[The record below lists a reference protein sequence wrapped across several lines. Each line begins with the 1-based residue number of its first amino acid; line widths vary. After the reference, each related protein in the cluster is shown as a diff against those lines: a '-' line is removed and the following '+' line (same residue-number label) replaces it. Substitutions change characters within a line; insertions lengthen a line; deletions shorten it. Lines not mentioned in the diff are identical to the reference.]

1 MKFFLAIAALTFALS
16 GCNVQE
22 EDKKEGQGGADTMVN
37 QTDYTACQPGSA
49 SPVTPVGLW
58 RAVYAQSNYS
68 FVRTYNIGNNFFQL
82 THDCNFNGA
91 KVSTS
96 AGAGASIYFGKIA
109 VLGDQRTEKSVTREG
124 YKLTCQ
130 AEVVGGSLNYHYQG
144 ACLVL
149 TDENNTNGLMLVPV
163 SQ

>member
-1 MKFFLAIAALTFALS
+1 MKFFLALTALTFALA

-22 EDKKEGQGGADTMVN
+22 ENKKDGQTDTMVN
-37 QTDYTACQPGSA
+37 QTDYTACQAGST
-49 SPVTPVGLW
+49 SPATPAGLW
-58 RAVYAQSNYS
+58 KAAYSQGNYS

-82 THDCNFNGA
+82 THECNFNGT

-109 VLGDQRTEKSVTREG
+109 VLGDQRTEKSISREG

-130 AEVVGGSLNYHYQG
+130 AEVTGGNLNYHYQG

-149 TDENNTNGLMLVPV
+149 TDENNTNEIMLVPV

>member
-1 MKFFLAIAALTFALS
+1 MKFFLAITALTFALA

-22 EDKKEGQGGADTMVN
+22 EEKKDGQGTETMVN

-49 SPVTPVGLW
+49 APVTPVGLW
-58 RAVYAQSNYS
+58 RAVYAQGNYS

-82 THDCNFNGA
+82 THECNFNGA
-91 KVSTS
+91 KVSAA
-96 AGAGASIYFGKIA
+96 AGAGASISFGKLAI
-109 VLGDQRTEKSVTREG
+109 LGDQHAERSISREG

-130 AEVVGGSLNYHYQG
+130 AEVTGGNVNYHFQG

-149 TDENNTNGLMLVPV
+149 TDENNAGELMLAPV
-163 SQ
+163 KQ